1 MELTQA
7 ALQLCREVPWSSP
20 RFTQPQNQAVIQELT
35 SPPAIQCSV
44 HAVPEARTP
53 EKHGQQGQHASVLQA
68 KECDAKPGVMGA
80 RQLSLNTARSEGLIE
95 HPVEPQYPSSR
106 DSACLAQEAVE
117 ASQPGIS
124 ARQTAAEEQH
134 PPQKL
139 PHAVAGKLPPSAQQT
154 AASDY
159 SSLMLTTENQKQM
172 QESSPQHNDSEP
184 GRDVPTKAAAHSS
197 PIRKSTSGLANTPAD
212 ASLDVATDTNSM
224 HSPTGAAGSS
234 EPQAEQDAVPSSA
247 PMASIA
253 VTAEG
258 KKPRA
263 HDSPIEAAHCG
274 SAASDFPELQAG
286 RSLESLPEEE
296 NLAIPHA
303 VESDCT
309 ATSAWPDHAGKEAAH
324 AEMYGSR
331 PTEPDALLIAAAP
344 ASQPVAAASDTRES
358 EVERHS
364 APEHTGPSSAEGATA
379 AVAAA
384 EEAAS
389 AEDEHATRAELLAL
403 ASAVTQ
409 LEAELADSRQAA
421 AGSQKEAQAA
431 REEAAQWQDREADAR
446 AQVQAPDCI
455 FLPYKH

>member
-1 MELTQA
+1 M
-7 ALQLCREVPWSSP
+7 
-20 RFTQPQNQAVIQELT
+20 
-35 SPPAIQCSV
+35 
-44 HAVPEARTP
+44 
-53 EKHGQQGQHASVLQA
+53 SVLQA
-68 KECDAKPGVMGA
+68 EDCDAKPGVTGA
-80 RQLSLNTARSEGLIE
+80 RQPPLNSGSSEGPIE

-106 DSACLAQEAVE
+106 DSAGIAQEAVE

-124 ARQTAAEEQH
+124 AQHAAAEEQH

-139 PHAVAGKLPPSAQQT
+139 PHAVAGKSPPSAQQA
-154 AASDY
+154 AASDF

-184 GRDVPTKAAAHSS
+184 GRDVPTEAAAPSS
-197 PIRKSTSGLANTPAD
+197 PTEKSTSGLAKPPAD
-212 ASLDVATDTNSM
+212 ASLDVAINTNSM

-234 EPQAEQDAVPSSA
+234 EPQAEQDAIPSSA
-247 PMASIA
+247 PMASVA

-258 KKPRA
+258 KKSSE
-263 HDSPIEAAHCG
+263 HNSPIEAAHRG
-274 SAASDFPELQAG
+274 SAASDFLELQAG
-286 RSLESLPEEE
+286 RRVESLPEED
-296 NLAIPHA
+296 NLAMPHA

-309 ATSAWPDHAGKEAAH
+309 ATSAGPDHAGKEAAH
-324 AEMYGSR
+324 AEIYGSR
-331 PTEPDALLIAAAP
+331 PAEPDALPSAAAP
-344 ASQPVAAASDTRES
+344 ASRPVAAASHIRES

-364 APEHTGPSSAEGATA
+364 APEHTGPSTAEGATA

-389 AEDEHATRAELLAL
+389 AEDAHAIRAELLAL

-409 LEAELADSRQAA
+409 LEAELADSQQAA
-421 AGSQKEAQAA
+421 ARSQKEAQAA